1 MSKAP
6 TRTYVLPFPGPS
18 PERVAIY
25 LLSPPPSLS
34 LLILP
39 GLDSSKNIIVRS
51 HQSSLGW

>member
-6 TRTYVLPFPGPS
+6 TRTYVLPYPGPS